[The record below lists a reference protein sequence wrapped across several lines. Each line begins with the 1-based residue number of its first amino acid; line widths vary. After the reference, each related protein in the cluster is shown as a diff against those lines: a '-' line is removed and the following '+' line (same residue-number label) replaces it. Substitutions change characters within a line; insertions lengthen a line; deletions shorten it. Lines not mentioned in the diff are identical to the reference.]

1 MLIETPVE
9 LSFQDRIEALRAA
22 KLAQTREKVT
32 LTGSKDHDD
41 HAIVLPPED
50 RRKIVKTMSSS
61 GMPIVDCLLDGFELQ
76 PNHPSGGFFGPRCVG
91 DNFRNLLEIHPP
103 YVDPNSSL
111 AGAYMANFLSYRNP
125 HWNPDF
131 SYAELQPTID
141 KYKLLP
147 GVGAIQ
153 HFCQDLSIGLRLG
166 WGQLLN
172 NVRHYAQAN
181 GPEKADFYAG
191 LEAVVLGMQSWIG
204 HNAAEARRMAGSE
217 TNPQRRQNLF
227 ELAEMNEWLV
237 NNPPRTFREAC
248 QWLLWYQDAA
258 RMFNGSGS
266 TGRLDVILYPYYHQE
281 HDLDGTLSDEEATF
295 HLACFLLR
303 DTGYLQLG
311 GPDAGGKDVTN
322 PVSFLILEAA
332 HWLKIPAN
340 IGLSVG
346 ENTSEELL
354 RRGVEILFQD
364 KTGIPKFLGVDV
376 TARDFA
382 KNGYPI
388 ELGRERAYSGCH
400 WSAIP
405 GREYTMNDCVKINFG
420 AIFEVAWNEMMA
432 DASAAP
438 GTAELWKRFDFHLR
452 EGVDTIARAMD
463 FHMEHMH
470 EVFPELML
478 DLLCYGPVEKGLDA
492 SCGGVDFYN
501 LCLDGSA
508 LATVADSFA
517 ALEQR
522 VEKEG
527 RFTWQQVDGFLK
539 SNWGGA
545 DGERAR
551 LLMHGIARYGTGG
564 SRADEYAV
572 RIAQAFTEHVKAK
585 PTPGGY
591 NMIPGLFSWANT
603 IPMGKDVGATPNGRR
618 AGEPISH
625 GSNPDPG
632 FRKDGAPTAMAV
644 AIASVQPGYG
654 NAAPMQI
661 EMEPSISRDQEGV
674 ANIANLIRTHFQM
687 GGTQINM
694 NLIDADRIL
703 EAHKDPSKFPDLVVR
718 VTGFSAFF
726 ASLSPEFRQL
736 IVDRIIRESN

>member
-1 MLIETPVE
+1 MLVETPVE

-111 AGAYMANFLSYRNP
+111 AGAYMANFLSYRKP

-166 WGQLLN
+166 WGQLLAK
-172 NVRHYAQAN
+172 VRHYAHAH

-346 ENTSEELL
+346 ENTSEQLL

-382 KNGYPI
+382 RNGYPI

-420 AIFEVAWNEMMA
+420 AIFEFAWNEMMA

-492 SCGGVDFYN
+492 SNGGVEFYN
-501 LCLDGSA
+501 LC
-508 LATVADSFA
+508 
-517 ALEQR
+517 QI
-522 VEKEG
+522 G
-527 RFTWQQVDGFLK
+527 R
-539 SNWGGA
+539 A
-545 DGERAR
+545 
-551 LLMHGIARYGTGG
+551 
-564 SRADEYAV
+564 
-572 RIAQAFTEHVKAK
+572 HV
-585 PTPGGY
+585 
-591 NMIPGLFSWANT
+591 
-603 IPMGKDVGATPNGRR
+603 
-618 AGEPISH
+618 
-625 GSNPDPG
+625 
-632 FRKDGAPTAMAV
+632 
-644 AIASVQPGYG
+644 
-654 NAAPMQI
+654 
-661 EMEPSISRDQEGV
+661 
-674 ANIANLIRTHFQM
+674 
-687 GGTQINM
+687 
-694 NLIDADRIL
+694 
-703 EAHKDPSKFPDLVVR
+703 
-718 VTGFSAFF
+718 
-726 ASLSPEFRQL
+726 
-736 IVDRIIRESN
+736 